1 MMAGPSRRQRERE
14 RHRRE
19 VLLAAE
25 AVFAEK
31 EFGRAT
37 VQEIAGRAEFAV
49 GSLYNLF
56 ESKEA
61 IYRELIDTR
70 MREYSD
76 HVQESMDA
84 CEGPR
89 EKVRA
94 VIHAKIGFFR
104 EHEPFFRMFSHA
116 MLGGRSGQP
125 QLISGRCAEILKGLL
140 DRLEAVLAEGRKS
153 GLFRDADARLMAL
166 LVEGATSGVIRDSL
180 MAGRQWLDE
189 DTPEQIEQLVLRGIL
204 REGRAK

>member
-1 MMAGPSRRQRERE
+1 MSGPSRRQRERE

-37 VQEIAGRAEFAV
+37 VQEIADRAEFAV

-70 MREYSD
+70 MQEYSD
-76 HVQESMDA
+76 HVQASMDA
-84 CEGPR
+84 CEGPG

-104 EHEPFFRMFSHA
+104 EHEPFFRIFSHA
-116 MLGGRSGQP
+116 MMGGGSGEL
-125 QLISGRCAEILKGLL
+125 QLISRRCMEILKGLL
-140 DRLEAVLAEGRKS
+140 DRLEAVLAAGRRS
-153 GLFRDADARLMAL
+153 GVFRDADARLMAL
-166 LVEGATSGVIRDSL
+166 LVEGATSGVIHDSL
-180 MAGRQWLDE
+180 LTGRQWLE
-189 DTPEQIEQLVLRGIL
+189 EGTPRQIEQLVLRGIL
-204 REGRAK
+204 TEGRAK